1 MPKFGDDRP
10 VGTHFFRPP
19 DMAKKTLKT
28 NIIVAWQA
36 NLVLVLRDEYDLV
49 FREYIFVFCCFC
61 LPCGLARPL
70 ISLLKLEK
78 FITQKVFDRFR

>member
-1 MPKFGDDRP
+1 
-10 VGTHFFRPP
+10 
-19 DMAKKTLKT
+19 MAKKSLKT

-49 FREYIFVFCCFC
+49 FREYILVFCCFC

-70 ISLLKLEK
+70 IYFPKPSALGEGGHMSYCYN
-78 FITQKVFDRFR
+78 FE